1 MTTPRMRVAALLY
14 LVLTF
19 TGCTGSPRTEKSPPV
34 TPPATTPAV
43 DFVDTVWRVTES
55 NGVEPGMTYTF
66 KSDGTLVLG
75 SPHGTPATGTWKRS
89 GKRLVMVEE
98 SIEYPVDI
106 LELTA
111 ERFRIVI
118 NNPGTPTE
126 ITMAPADR

>member
-1 MTTPRMRVAALLY
+1 MTPIGMRA
-14 LVLTF
+14 LVLALCLVTLA
-19 TGCTGSPRTEKSPPV
+19 GCSKGAPEKSPPAS
-34 TPPATTPAV
+34 PPAEAPAV

-66 KSDGTLVLG
+66 KSDGTLAIT
-75 SPHGTPATGTWKRS
+75 SPHGTPATGAWKRS

-106 LELTA
+106 LELTKD
-111 ERFRIVI
+111 RFRIVI

-126 ITMAPADR
+126 ITMVPADR